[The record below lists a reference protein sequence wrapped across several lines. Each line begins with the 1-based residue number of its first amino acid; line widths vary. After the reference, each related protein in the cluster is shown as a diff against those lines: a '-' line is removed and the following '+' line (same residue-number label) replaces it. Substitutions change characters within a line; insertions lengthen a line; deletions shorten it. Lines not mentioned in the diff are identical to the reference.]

1 MTGHVYAKHHA
12 LLVASSG
19 SSVQIKSGRVSRRVT
34 AAAAAAAAA
43 GVVVVLVVVSVVVV
57 VVVHLVVVVVVVA
70 AAAVVVALWEA
81 WQNSIETGCCVFCQ
95 QLYKSSFPG

>member
-34 AAAAAAAAA
+34 AAAAAAAA